1 MRTYVID
8 EIMPEHMP
16 LIQERLD
23 SMELGAPGM
32 PGLYWLPVPADMLSE
47 IQVEHQE
54 SCGPHCMA
62 LELGEGYL
70 RLELLVRARNMLRC
84 ACIAYAGPK
93 LERHMMDYIDSMMTD
108 LGFSL

>member
-8 EIMPEHMP
+8 EIMPEHTP
-16 LIQERLD
+16 LIEERLD
-23 SMELGAPGM
+23 SMELGSGM
-32 PGLYWLPVPADMLSE
+32 PGLYWLPIPADMLSE
-47 IQVEHQE
+47 VQVEHQE

-70 RLELLVRARNMLRC
+70 RLELLVRARNILRC
-84 ACIAYAGPK
+84 GCIAYASPE
-93 LERHMMDYIDSMMTD
+93 LEKHMMNYVDTMLKD

>member
-8 EIMPEHMP
+8 DFMPEHMP

-23 SMELGAPGM
+23 AMELGDSM
-32 PGLYWLPVPADMLSE
+32 PGLYWLPVPPHMLTAT
-47 IQVEHQE
+47 QVEHQE

-62 LELGEGYL
+62 LELTEGCI

-84 ACIAYAGPK
+84 DCIAYAGPE
-93 LERHMMDYIDSMMTD
+93 LERYMMDYVDAMVKD